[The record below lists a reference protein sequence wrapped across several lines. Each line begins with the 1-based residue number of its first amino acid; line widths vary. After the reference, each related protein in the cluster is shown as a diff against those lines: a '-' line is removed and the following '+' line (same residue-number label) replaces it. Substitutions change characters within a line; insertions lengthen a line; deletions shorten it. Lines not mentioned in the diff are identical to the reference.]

1 MSKNVAFVWLLVTVF
16 TQVVLIG
23 ITHRVQEGQV
33 ARVAVLVAQV
43 AVLVDQA
50 GQVVVGMAE

>member
-1 MSKNVAFVWLLVTVF
+1 MAFVWLLVTVL

-33 ARVAVLVAQV
+33 ARVAVLVARV
-43 AVLVDQA
+43 AALVDQA